1 MQLYFRLFDHAPT
14 GGADENNTRRDKNKA
29 RLCMIVEICYLC
41 MREAMRPSTDH
52 AAFLDFVSEEGT
64 NI

>member
-1 MQLYFRLFDHAPT
+1 MQLYFRLFYHAPT

-41 MREAMRPSTDH
+41 MRETMSPLDRTRC
-52 AAFLDFVSEEGT
+52 FLDFVSEEGP